1 MQFFLHFNF
10 LTEKADEQRILQ
22 DSDENSR
29 QKSS

>member
-1 MQFFLHFNF
+1 MQFFLD
-10 LTEKADEQRILQ
+10 LTEKADEQRIFQ